1 MPPQTQYTRS
11 GDVYIAYQLMGEGP
25 INIVVYTG
33 YMTHLEMNGEWPDS
47 ARFAERL
54 ASFAKVVLFDRR
66 GTGLSD
72 RVTRLT
78 VDDVMDDIRAVMDAV
93 GWQRAALVAGAEGGA
108 PCLLFAATFPDR
120 TTALVLDA
128 SYARRMWAPDYPWGI
143 TQERHERILA
153 SFDSRWGREPMGIE
167 SMAASLASDPR
178 FREYYLRA
186 MRYGGTPGA
195 ARAWYQMT
203 TEIDVRHILP
213 AVRVPTLI
221 LHRTGDRAVPVEAS
235 RFLAAHIPE
244 ARYVELPGDDHW
256 WWSGDYEAIIEE
268 IQEFLTGDRPV
279 PEQDRVLATVLF
291 TDIVASTERAAELG
305 DRRWKTLLASHNDL
319 VRRHLQRFRG
329 QEIDT
334 AGDGFLAT
342 FDGPA
347 RAIRSAQAISRD
359 VRPLGIE
366 VRAGLHTG
374 EIERLGADIGGIAV
388 HLAARVMSLAGPS
401 EVLVSSTVKDLVV
414 GSGIDFEDRGHHPL
428 KGVPGD
434 WHLFAVRVEG

>member
-1 MPPQTQYTRS
+1 MAPQTQYARS
-11 GDVYIAYQLMGEGP
+11 GDVYIAYQSLGEGP

-72 RVTRLT
+72 RVNRLT

-93 GWQRAALVAGAEGGA
+93 GWQRATLVAGAEGGA

-153 SFDSRWGREPMGIE
+153 SFDSRWGREPMGID

-178 FREYYLRA
+178 FREYYVRA

-203 TEIDVRHILP
+203 TEVDVRHILP

-235 RFLAAHIPE
+235 RYLAAHIPE

-268 IQEFLTGDRPV
+268 IQEFLTGDRPI
-279 PEQDRVLATVLF
+279 PEHDRVLATVLF
-291 TDIVASTERAAELG
+291 TDIVASTEKAAEVG
-305 DRRWKTLLASHNDL
+305 DRRWKSLLASHNDL

-347 RAIRSAQAISRD
+347 RAIRCAQAISRD
-359 VRPLGIE
+359 VRALDIE

-388 HLAARVMSLAGPS
+388 HLAARVMALAGPS

-414 GSGIDFEDRGHHPL
+414 GSGIDFEDRGRHPL
-428 KGVPGD
+428 KGVPGE
-434 WHLFAVRVEG
+434 WHLFTVRAEG